1 MATISNLSIDQGTTF
16 STSVTV
22 NSTAASTKLTAALTS
37 SATTATVASTVEFP
51 ENGNLTVGNETIAYT
66 GKTSTT
72 FTGLTR
78 GSSST
83 TAVAHVD
90 QTIVTFDSAALNL
103 TGYSTLAQLRKSY
116 DSTTSTAFTSS
127 LTSATDGIIALSL
140 TAAQTAAITAG
151 RYQWDLT
158 ITSGSS
164 TVTRVVEGI
173 AIINPSVSR
182 S

>member
-22 NSTAASTKLTAALTS
+22 NSTAASTKLTAALTN
-37 SATTATVASTVEFP
+37 SATTANVASTVEFP
-51 ENGNLTVGNETIAYT
+51 ENGNLTVENETIAYT
-66 GKTSTT
+66 GKTSST

-78 GSSST
+78 GASST
-83 TAVAHVD
+83 TAIAHVD
-90 QTIVTFDSAALNL
+90 QIIVTFDSAALDL

-116 DSTTSTAFTSS
+116 DSSTATTITTSI
-127 LTSATDGIIALSL
+127 TSATDGIIALSL
-140 TAAQTAAITAG
+140 TDTQTAALSSG

-164 TVTRVVEGI
+164 VVTRVVEGI

>member
-22 NSTAASTKLTAALTS
+22 NSTAASTKLTAALTN
-37 SATTATVASTVEFP
+37 SATTANVASTVEFP

-78 GSSST
+78 GASST
-83 TAVAHVD
+83 TAIAHVD
-90 QTIVTFDSAALNL
+90 QTIVTFDSAALDL

-116 DSTTSTAFTSS
+116 DSSTATTITTSI
-127 LTSATDGIIALSL
+127 TSATDGIIALSL
-140 TAAQTAAITAG
+140 TDAQTAALSSG

-164 TVTRVVEGI
+164 VVTRVVEGI